1 MRARRSILVLAIC
14 PAFLWGQ
21 TPKSVTVSSTQSIT
35 APPDKAVLQVVVSS
49 GTDKALTDVLS
60 AVQGTGISA
69 ADLVS
74 ITTGLN
80 GIGPS
85 PVGKPPAP
93 MLQWAF
99 QLPAPVSQ
107 LKATSAALIALEQ
120 SIAKGNTGLSL
131 SFSVSGTQISAAQ
144 SSCNLAGL
152 VADARSQAQQR
163 ANAAGL
169 SLGSLLGLSSVTST
183 SVPGPCS
190 LTARFALGVMAA
202 QPDFLTI
209 TASRPADIPLDQVR
223 IILNINSDPTLGLDD
238 VTNALAA
245 AGITG
250 TTFSSLNTNSTVT
263 GGTPPQPRQVL
274 DWSFTLYT
282 PLANLKGALAPIV
295 AAQQPIAKNHSGLS
309 LSFGVQGPVAAAA
322 AQPSQSCPVADLL
335 ADAQAQAQNV
345 ATAAGVSVGP
355 IATISGGNAV
365 PAGIGTS
372 GIFVP
377 AQAQIGIVSA
387 IGVSSFLL
395 GPITPPAACSLTV
408 QFQLIP

>member
-1 MRARRSILVLAIC
+1 MRARHSILILAIC

-60 AVQGTGISA
+60 AVQGTGITA

-80 GIGPS
+80 VFAPGPANN
-85 PVGKPPAP
+85 PPP
-93 MLQWAF
+93 SLLQWAF

-107 LKATSAALIALEQ
+107 LKATSAALAALEQ
-120 SIAKGNTGLSL
+120 SLAKAKTGLSL
-131 SFSVSGTQISAAQ
+131 SFSVSGTQISASQ

-183 SVPGPCS
+183 SVPAPCS

-202 QPDFLTI
+202 QPDFITI

-223 IILNINSDPTLGLDD
+223 IILNIISDPTLGLDD

-250 TTFSSLNTNSTVT
+250 TTFSGLNTTSAVT
-263 GGTPPQPRQVL
+263 GGTPPQTHEMW

-282 PLANLKGALAPIV
+282 ALANLKGALSPIV
-295 AAQQPIAKNHSGLS
+295 TAQQTIPKNHSGLS
-309 LSFGVQGPVAAAA
+309 LTFGVQGPVVAA

-345 ATAAGVSVGP
+345 ATAAGASVGP
-355 IATISGGNAV
+355 IATIAGGNAV

-372 GIFVP
+372 GILVP
-377 AQAQIGIVSA
+377 AQAQTGIVSA

-395 GPITPPAACSLTV
+395 GPFTPPPACSLTV
-408 QFQLIP
+408 QFQLVP